1 MHTKGAAMRFRAP
14 RTVRGQQSIRPAQRQ
29 LGAHVDPLRN
39 RRADPGGIVRTAGR
53 ATLWACVGLLLVRGV
68 GDVLADTEPV
78 TTTAPVRT
86 RAASFP
92 DGDALAFAAGFA
104 RTYLTTGAGREQRLA
119 SYFAN
124 TSLSDQ
130 AAPAAS
136 SRGPGA
142 AVAEAT
148 VAREVPLGDS
158 RALITVAALLRDGRT
173 RYLTVPVARDEHG
186 GLTVYDLPSFSA
198 PPVAGAAEA
207 PATVPIS
214 GPDGDAV
221 VDLTR
226 RFLRVYL
233 HGEDESALAYF
244 LAPDVHVAPI
254 GAGLAVEAIEEVA
267 RLGAGPGHR
276 MQLAATVLVRDR
288 TSGTTYRQRY
298 RVAIERRER
307 WYVTGVAGGPRS

>member
-1 MHTKGAAMRFRAP
+1 MGFRAP
-14 RTVRGQQSIRPAQRQ
+14 RPVRGQRFIRLAQRQ
-29 LGAHVDPLRN
+29 LGAHADPLRT
-39 RRADPGGIVRTAGR
+39 RRANASAIARTAGR
-53 ATLWACVGLLLVRGV
+53 ATLWACVGLLLARGV
-68 GDVLADTEPV
+68 GDVLADPQPV
-78 TTTAPVRT
+78 TTSTPIRSRAPP
-86 RAASFP
+86 FP
-92 DGDALAFAAGFA
+92 DGDALAFAASFA
-104 RTYLTTGAGREQRLA
+104 RTYLTAGQQRETRLA

-130 AAPAAS
+130 ATPKAS

-173 RYLTVPVARDEHG
+173 RYLMVPVARDEHG
-186 GLTVYDLPSFSA
+186 GLAVYDLPSFSA
-198 PPVAGAAEA
+198 PPLAGTSVEV
-207 PATVPIS
+207 PATVPLS

-244 LAPDVHVAPI
+244 LAPDAHVAPI
-254 GAGLAVEAIEEVA
+254 GAGLVVEAIEEVA
-267 RLGAGPGHR
+267 RLGAGPGRR

-288 TSGTTYRQRY
+288 ASGVTFRQRY
-298 RVAIERRER
+298 RVAVERRER
-307 WYVTGVAGGPRS
+307 WQVTGVAGGPRS

>member
-1 MHTKGAAMRFRAP
+1 MGFRAP
-14 RTVRGQQSIRPAQRQ
+14 RPARGQRSTPLAQHQ
-29 LGAHVDPLRN
+29 LGAHVDSLRN
-39 RRADPGGIVRTAGR
+39 RRADAGGLVRTAGR

-78 TTTAPVRT
+78 ATTAPIRT
-86 RAASFP
+86 SAASFP
-92 DGDALAFAAGFA
+92 DGDALAFATGFT
-104 RTYLTTGAGREQRLA
+104 RTYLTTDTSRRSRLG

-130 AAPAAS
+130 ATPKAS

-186 GLTVYDLPSFSA
+186 GLAVYDLPSFSA
-198 PPVAGAAEA
+198 PPVAGTAEA
-207 PATVPIS
+207 PATVPLS

-221 VDLTR
+221 ADLTR

-244 LAPDVHVAPI
+244 LAPDAHVAPL
-254 GAGLAVEAIEEVA
+254 GTGLAVEAIEEVA
-267 RLGAGPGHR
+267 RLAASPGR
-276 MQLAATVLVRDR
+276 GTQLAATVLLRDR
-288 TSGTTYRQRY
+288 ISGATFRQRY
-298 RVAIERRER
+298 RLTVERRER
-307 WYVTGVAGGPRS
+307 WYVSEIAGGPRS

>member
-1 MHTKGAAMRFRAP
+1 MRFRAP
-14 RTVRGQQSIRPAQRQ
+14 RTVRGQQPSRLAQRQ

-39 RRADPGGIVRTAGR
+39 RRADASGIARTAGR

-68 GDVLADTEPV
+68 GDVLADPQPA
-78 TTTAPVRT
+78 TTTAPVRS
-86 RAASFP
+86 RASPFP

-104 RTYLTTGAGREQRLA
+104 RTYLTTSARHETRLA
-119 SYFAN
+119 SYFSN
-124 TSLSDQ
+124 ESLSDQ
-130 AAPAAS
+130 ATPAAS

-158 RALITVAALLRDGRT
+158 RALITVATLLRDGRT

-186 GLTVYDLPSFSA
+186 GLAVYDLPSFGA
-198 PPVAGAAEA
+198 PPVAGTAEA
-207 PATVPIS
+207 PAAIPLS
-214 GPDGDAV
+214 GRDGEAV
-221 VDLTR
+221 ADLAR

-254 GAGLAVEAIEEVA
+254 GTGLAVEAIEEVA
-267 RLGAGPGHR
+267 RLGAAPGR
-276 MQLAATVLVRDR
+276 GMQLTATVLVRDR
-288 TSGTTYRQRY
+288 ESGVTFRQRY
-298 RVAIERRER
+298 RVAVERRER
-307 WYVTGVAGGPRS
+307 WYVTRVVGGPRS